1 MPMVM
6 QMRSPMMD
14 RKFEAPPL
22 PLLKE
27 RRERMPSLLR
37 KGSFHQWIGEEVK
50 KDDAVRLIQ
59 SFVRAKLKLHG
70 SAEKEGGN
78 SLVKSLGDSVAS
90 TAPSSS
96 EELEEEE
103 EHQQLE
109 VFLWHGN
116 SLGLE
121 FDSCPITGYPRV
133 IDDTNSN
140 DSLPGMWNVRN
151 GDFLISVNDSST
163 HCSYMSIN
171 QVVQIVE
178 GGVRPAILRFRRP
191 GANEMQKNIMTRS
204 RRMTSTVRQ
213 DQHKRRERLERSLSY
228 IIWREEDATLGI
240 GLKPDRT
247 KPYPVVSEISEFGA
261 VGQQAVRS
269 PVSVGDLLLSIN
281 HLDVSQLGCKKAVE
295 LLQFAPRPLVLT
307 FRRTVQEQ
315 EGARCL
321 DL

>member
-1 MPMVM
+1 MIM
-6 QMRSPMMD
+6 QMRTPHMD
-14 RKFEAPPL
+14 RELEAP
-22 PLLKE
+22 LKE

-59 SFVRAKLKLHG
+59 SFMRAKFKLQYPK
-70 SAEKEGGN
+70 KESDPHAN
-78 SLVKSLGDSVAS
+78 SPTNSVAS

-96 EELEEEE
+96 EEVEDEE

-109 VFLWHGN
+109 VFLWHGV
-116 SLGLE
+116 SLGVE

-133 IDDTNSN
+133 INDVNSN

-151 GDFLISVNDSST
+151 GDFLISVNEFST

-178 GGVRPAILRFRRP
+178 DGVRPAILRFRRP
-191 GANEMQKNIMTRS
+191 GANEMQKDIMTRS
-204 RRMTSTVRQ
+204 RRMTSAVRQ
-213 DQHKRRERLERSLSY
+213 DRHKRRERLERSLSY
-228 IIWREEDATLGI
+228 IIWREEDPSLGI

-247 KPYPVVSEISEFGA
+247 KPYPVVSEVGEFGA
-261 VGQQAVRS
+261 VGQQADRS

-281 HLDVSQLGCKKAVE
+281 HLDVSQLGFKKAME
-295 LLQFAPRPLVLT
+295 LLRFAPRPLVLT
-307 FRRTVQEQ
+307 FRRTIQERG
-315 EGARCL
+315 EARCL